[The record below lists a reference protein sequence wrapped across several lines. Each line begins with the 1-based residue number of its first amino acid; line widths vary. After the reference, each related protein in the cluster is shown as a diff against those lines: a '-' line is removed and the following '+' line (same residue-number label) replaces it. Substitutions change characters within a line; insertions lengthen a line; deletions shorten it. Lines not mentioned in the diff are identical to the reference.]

1 MLLWGGQVVSTLGSS
16 ASNVIYPLLILAIT
30 DSPAAAGI
38 GAALANVPY
47 ILFSLPAGALV
58 DRWDRKRVMILCDAG
73 RALTV
78 ASIAAAL
85 WLDVLNV
92 GQIYAAAFI
101 EGGFFVFFNI
111 AEVAALPR
119 VVPKEQ
125 LPQAAAQNEA
135 AFAAAYIV
143 GPSFGTL
150 LYQGLGRAAPFVA
163 DAISY
168 VVSIASLAL
177 IRTPFRVAP
186 AATARSLRAEIAE
199 GLRWLGQQR
208 LIRYM
213 AFLTGNINLV
223 NAGTG
228 LIVIVLAQQMGARPV
243 EIGLI
248 FSLGGVGGMLGAL
261 VGGQVQ
267 KRFSFGQAI
276 IVLMWLNALLF
287 PFYALAPAYI
297 LLGIVSALLYFLGP
311 IYNVVQFSYRLALI
325 PDALQGRV
333 NSTFRLLA
341 FGLMPIGAAL
351 TGFLLERV
359 GASATVAI
367 FTLWLALLAI
377 MTTLNRHVRDARP
390 LSELATTG

>member
-1 MLLWGGQVVSTLGSS
+1 M
-16 ASNVIYPLLILAIT
+16 
-30 DSPAAAGI
+30 
-38 GAALANVPY
+38 
-47 ILFSLPAGALV
+47 
-58 DRWDRKRVMILCDAG
+58 
-73 RALTV
+73 
-78 ASIAAAL
+78 
-85 WLDVLNV
+85 
-92 GQIYAAAFI
+92 
-101 EGGFFVFFNI
+101 
-111 AEVAALPR
+111 AALPR

-186 AATARSLRAEIAE
+186 AGTARSLRAEIAE
-199 GLRWLGQQR
+199 GLRWLWQQR

-243 EIGLI
+243 EIGLV
-248 FSLGGVGGMLGAL
+248 FSIGGVGGMLGAL

-287 PFYALAPAYI
+287 PLYALAPAYI
-297 LLGIVSALLYFLGP
+297 LLGVVSALLYFLGP
-311 IYNVVQFSYRLALI
+311 VYNVVQFSYRLALI

-351 TGFLLERV
+351 TGFLLERL
-359 GASATVAI
+359 GAGATVAL

-377 MTTLNRHVRDARP
+377 MTTLNRHVREARP
-390 LSELATTG
+390 LRELAAV

>member
-38 GAALANVPY
+38 GAALAHVPY
-47 ILFSLPAGALV
+47 LLFSLPAGALI

-85 WLDVLNV
+85 WLDVLSV
-92 GQIYAAAFI
+92 GQMYAAAFI
-101 EGGFFVFFNI
+101 EGSFFVFFNI

-168 VVSIASLAL
+168 VVSITSLAL

-186 AATARSLRAEIAE
+186 AGTARSLRAEIAE
-199 GLRWLGQQR
+199 GLRWLWQQR

-243 EIGLI
+243 EIGLV
-248 FSLGGVGGMLGAL
+248 FSIGGVGGMLGAL

-287 PFYALAPAYI
+287 PLYALAPAYI
-297 LLGIVSALLYFLGP
+297 LLGVVSALLYFLGP
-311 IYNVVQFSYRLALI
+311 VYNVVQFSYRLALI

-351 TGFLLERV
+351 TGFLLERL
-359 GASATVAI
+359 GAGATVAV

-390 LSELATTG
+390 LRELAAV